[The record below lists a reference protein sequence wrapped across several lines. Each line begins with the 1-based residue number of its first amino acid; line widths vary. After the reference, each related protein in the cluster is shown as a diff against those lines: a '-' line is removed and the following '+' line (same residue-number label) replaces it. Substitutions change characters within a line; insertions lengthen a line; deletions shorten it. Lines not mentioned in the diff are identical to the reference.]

1 MPNPFTVNDFL
12 MILLPLVVIVIFY
25 ITFGVIPERRFKNK
39 SQTNIKTK

>member
-1 MPNPFTVNDFL
+1 MPDPFTLNDL
-12 MILLPLVVIVIFY
+12 LMIVLPVVMILLFY